1 MAPGAPVAEVS
12 FFLSF
17 IYLLFSWTGWLSYWA
32 LPLTLGVLGPWKI
45 RSLKQEE
52 ALEKVAF
59 RHIPA
64 WPIESEAASS
74 FPLRPPPPSSAA
86 PVYCWIPYDSLLSR
100 GVPLLRAAS

>member
-1 MAPGAPVAEVS
+1 MAEVS

-74 FPLRPPPPSSAA
+74 FPLRPPPPVLRLPCIAGSHMTLSFPGGCPYSEL
-86 PVYCWIPYDSLLSR
+86 PVDL
-100 GVPLLRAAS
+100 